1 MLSTYDYIYFQPLRY
16 SDDGT
21 NIDYG
26 NMPEELHSFDAFRTE
41 SDCREWLENNG
52 YEPGDFV
59 IVQYKNDDIEDV
71 RLLDYAGYVVM
82 PIDEVPV
89 DGIVNMLGDE
99 VIWNEGSM
107 DNLRTPKY
115 EYETD
120 EDYKDRIHKEALDLV
135 HDAIFS
141 IEMSNDYNFAAYWGK
156 PDIDWLDKAR
166 DEVVQDVMKW
176 MMEED

>member
-1 MLSTYDYIYFQPLRY
+1 MLSIYDYKYYQPLRY

-52 YEPGDFV
+52 YEPGEFV

-71 RLLDYAGYVVM
+71 RLLDSDGNVIM
-82 PIDEVPV
+82 TIDEVPV

-99 VIWNEGSM
+99 VIFSAGSI
-107 DNLRTPKY
+107 DNLRSPKQD
-115 EYETD
+115 D
-120 EDYKDRIHKEALDLV
+120 EDDDEYKDRIYTDAVDLV
-135 HDAIFS
+135 NDAITG
-141 IEMSNDYNFAAYWGK
+141 IEADNEYNFAAYWGR
-156 PDIDWLDKAR
+156 PYNDWFNEAR
-166 DEVVQDVMKW
+166 GEVVQDVMGW